1 MAEYIEREAL
11 LAAYDAVHE
20 GPPGAARK
28 LIADAPAV
36 DVVPYASW
44 FATAK
49 QGTGVSKGQMKCTEC
64 AHYKECR
71 SKRDLRRKYSKC
83 PLATGGRFL
92 TNADRVRMMSDEE
105 LAKFIAD
112 KIPHGD
118 CYGCPWLYSCF
129 CDSDSCSKNFLD
141 WLKQPYK
148 EAQNES

>member
-28 LIADAPAV
+28 LIANAPAV

-105 LAKFIAD
+105 LAYLLHDYYCEGYAD
-112 KIPHGD
+112 GLFHIYDAVPIG
-118 CYGCPWLYSCF
+118 
-129 CDSDSCSKNFLD
+129 NIRE

-148 EAQNES
+148 EGS

>member
-28 LIADAPAV
+28 LIANAPAV

-49 QGTGVSKGQMKCTEC
+49 HGTGVSKGQMKCTEC

-83 PLATGGRFL
+83 PLAAGGRFL
-92 TNADRVRMMSDEE
+92 TNADRARMMSDEE
-105 LAKFIAD
+105 LAYLLHDYYCEGHAD
-112 KIPHGD
+112 GLFHIYDAVPIGD
-118 CYGCPWLYSCF
+118 IRE
-129 CDSDSCSKNFLD
+129 

-148 EAQNES
+148 EGS

>member
-28 LIADAPAV
+28 LIANAPAV

-83 PLATGGRFL
+83 PLAAGGRFL
-92 TNADRVRMMSDEE
+92 TNADRARMMSDEE
-105 LAKFIAD
+105 LAYLLHDYYCEGHAD
-112 KIPHGD
+112 GLFHIYDAVPIG
-118 CYGCPWLYSCF
+118 
-129 CDSDSCSKNFLD
+129 NIRE

-148 EAQNES
+148 EGS

>member
-28 LIADAPAV
+28 LIANAPAV

-49 QGTGVSKGQMKCTEC
+49 HGTGVSKGQMKCTEC

-83 PLATGGRFL
+83 PLAAGGRFL

-105 LAKFIAD
+105 LAYLLHDYYCEGHAD
-112 KIPHGD
+112 GLFHIYDAVPIG
-118 CYGCPWLYSCF
+118 
-129 CDSDSCSKNFLD
+129 NIRE

-148 EAQNES
+148 EGS

>member
-28 LIADAPAV
+28 LIANAPAV

-49 QGTGVSKGQMKCTEC
+49 HGTGVSKGQMKCTEC

-83 PLATGGRFL
+83 PLAAGGRFL
-92 TNADRVRMMSDEE
+92 TNADRARMMSDEE
-105 LAKFIAD
+105 LAYLLHDYYCEGHAD
-112 KIPHGD
+112 GLFHIYDAVPIG
-118 CYGCPWLYSCF
+118 
-129 CDSDSCSKNFLD
+129 NIRE

-148 EAQNES
+148 EGS